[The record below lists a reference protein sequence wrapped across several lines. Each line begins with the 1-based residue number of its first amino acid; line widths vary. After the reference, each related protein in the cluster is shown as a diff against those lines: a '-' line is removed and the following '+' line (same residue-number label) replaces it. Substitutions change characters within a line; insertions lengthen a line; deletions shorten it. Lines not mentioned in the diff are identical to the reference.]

1 MFFLTDMISDKNHFY
16 AVIRPYRS
24 DFIMAPKIKEEEVMA
39 RHFTYLKSLLENGKL
54 FLAGPTLIESDPFGI
69 IIFETDTEEEARELL
84 MQDPSIKSG
93 VQKVA
98 DFRPIRLSL
107 TKK

>member
-1 MFFLTDMISDKNHFY
+1 MTSEKKHFY
-16 AVIRPYRS
+16 AIIKPYRK
-24 DFIMAPKIKEEEVMA
+24 DFILNPIENENTIME
-39 RHFTYLKSLLENGKL
+39 RHFSYLKNLLKNNKL
-54 FLAGPTLIESDPFGI
+54 YLAGPTLIESDPFGV
-69 IIFETDTEEEARELL
+69 IIFETDTEEEARDLL

-93 VQKVA
+93 IQKVA

>member
-1 MFFLTDMISDKNHFY
+1 MTPVSNYYFVI
-16 AVIRPYRS
+16 IRPYRK
-24 DFIMAPKIKEEEVMA
+24 DFITNPKDDENAIMES
-39 RHFTYLKSLLENGKL
+39 HFSYLKNLLENNKL
-54 FLAGPTLIESDPFGI
+54 YLAGPTLIESDPFGV
-69 IIFETDTEEEARELL
+69 IIFETETEDEARKLI

-93 VQKVA
+93 IQKIA

>member
-1 MFFLTDMISDKNHFY
+1 MTSEKKHFFTIIKPYRKDFLLNPMEDENVIMENHFL
-16 AVIRPYRS
+16 
-24 DFIMAPKIKEEEVMA
+24 
-39 RHFTYLKSLLENGKL
+39 YLKNLLGNNKVY
-54 FLAGPTLIESDPFGI
+54 LAGPTLIESDPFGV
-69 IIFETDTEEEARELL
+69 IIFETETEDEARKLI

-93 VQKVA
+93 IQKIA